1 MDYFIRDTR
10 NEHRIGPYTSKDAEA
25 MVSALNDYVR
35 RNRLP
40 SNKGPQD
47 PFVVVEPVHVSCP
60 ACGGTCNQLA
70 SEEEKAE
77 LLQEIPCHYC
87 GALMWTIDESSRRTT
102 CCGAL

>member
-47 PFVVVEPVHVSCP
+47 PFVVVEPVHVSC
-60 ACGGTCNQLA
+60 
-70 SEEEKAE
+70 
-77 LLQEIPCHYC
+77 HYC
-87 GALMWTIDESSRRTT
+87 GATVWDIYPDTGRTT